1 MERSVGLAWGMA
13 CLVGCALIV
22 RLVLPEVRLQPDDDA
37 PKAGRSRR
45 ADRGGPIVDDPGR
58 SRRSRSSMTAPGRG
72 GIACPPWPLLCWS
85 GRLCSRHDEAEVE
98 SCRGKS

>member
-45 ADRGGPIVDDPGR
+45 ADRRRPRPVEAIPLVDDRAG
-58 SRRSRSSMTAPGRG
+58 SRRYRLSTLAAALLVRS
-72 GIACPPWPLLCWS
+72 PLL
-85 GRLCSRHDEAEVE
+85 AAQ
-98 SCRGKS
+98 